1 MKKIIAAFLF
11 LLSFVLNAQA
21 PKKFYTRFGGYG
33 HDIGYSVVQT
43 LNGQYAVTGS
53 TSSFGNGNT
62 DVYLALVDSMG
73 WVRWEKSYGGFN
85 NDIGRS
91 IIQLKDSGFVIAGYT
106 NSFGSGGYDVFA
118 VRTDKNGNLI
128 WQKAFGGF
136 DWDFGYYVKE
146 SNGGDSL
153 IICGNTYSFGYGKSD
168 GYIIKTDINGNLQW
182 QKAYGGAEDDE
193 FKSFT
198 LTYNNQ
204 YAFAGTTKSMG
215 DTKGD
220 CWLMKTNLGGDSI
233 LGVKYGDNK
242 IQFLNGIEEDP
253 NNNRFILTGATDFD
267 GRDST
272 QAYILIMD
280 DNFNYMFNNQF
291 SYHNMTDAQF
301 YSSAY
306 LKNDTYVYMRKQFN
320 SSFGR
325 KLEPMIMINAPI
337 WDIPGGVTTYGSTE
351 EDDLFQVKKTRDKG
365 FVCIGYTKGF
375 SANLTDVFLVKIDS
389 NYNSIANGPSLVSVQ
404 ESNPV
409 IKSLNVFPTLTQD
422 YIYVT
427 SENVNKKLK
436 LDIINNLGEQIESYD
451 LESTNNPLN
460 ISHLNEGVYFIRISF
475 ENETETFKVIK
486 LN

>member
-1 MKKIIAAFLF
+1 MKKIIAALLF
-11 LLSFVLNAQA
+11 LLSFVLSAQA

-33 HDIGYSVVQT
+33 HDVGYGVVQT

-106 NSFGSGGYDVFA
+106 NSFGSGGYDMFA

-128 WQKAFGGF
+128 WQKTFGGL
-136 DWDFGYYVKE
+136 DWDFAYCVKE

-153 IICGNTYSFGYGKSD
+153 IICGNTYSYGYGKSD
-168 GYIIKTDINGNLQW
+168 GYIVKTDINGNFQW
-182 QKAYGGAEDDE
+182 QKTYGGAEDDE

-220 CWLMKTNLGGDSI
+220 CWLMKTNLGGDSLI
-233 LGVKYGDNK
+233 GVKYGDNR
-242 IQFLNGIEEDP
+242 IQFLNGIEQDP

-272 QAYILIMD
+272 HAYILIMD
-280 DNFNYMFNNQF
+280 ENFNYMFNNQF

-301 YSSAY
+301 YCSAY
-306 LKNDTYVYMRKQFN
+306 LKNDTYAYMRKQFN
-320 SSFGR
+320 SSLGR

-337 WDIPGGVTTYGSTE
+337 WDIPGGVTTYGSSE
-351 EDDLFQVKKTRDKG
+351 EDDLFQLKKTRDKG

-389 NYNSIANGPSLVSVQ
+389 NYNSIAGGPSLVSVQ
-404 ESNPV
+404 ESNP
-409 IKSLNVFPTLTQD
+409 ITQEINVFPTITKD
-422 YIYVT
+422 YVYV
-427 SENVNKKLK
+427 SAVNVNDNIQVEIINYLGQLQDIYPLDSSHQK
-436 LDIINNLGEQIESYD
+436 LD
-451 LESTNNPLN
+451 
-460 ISHLNEGVYFIRISF
+460 ISHLNEGVYFIRLNFGPTSK
-475 ENETETFKVIK
+475 TFKIIK
-486 LN
+486 SN

>member
-1 MKKIIAAFLF
+1 
-11 LLSFVLNAQA
+11 
-21 PKKFYTRFGGYG
+21 
-33 HDIGYSVVQT
+33 
-43 LNGQYAVTGS
+43 
-53 TSSFGNGNT
+53 
-62 DVYLALVDSMG
+62 
-73 WVRWEKSYGGFN
+73 
-85 NDIGRS
+85 
-91 IIQLKDSGFVIAGYT
+91 
-106 NSFGSGGYDVFA
+106 
-118 VRTDKNGNLI
+118 
-128 WQKAFGGF
+128 
-136 DWDFGYYVKE
+136 
-146 SNGGDSL
+146 
-153 IICGNTYSFGYGKSD
+153 
-168 GYIIKTDINGNLQW
+168 
-182 QKAYGGAEDDE
+182 
-193 FKSFT
+193 
-198 LTYNNQ
+198 
-204 YAFAGTTKSMG
+204 
-215 DTKGD
+215 
-220 CWLMKTNLGGDSI
+220 
-233 LGVKYGDNK
+233 
-242 IQFLNGIEEDP
+242 
-253 NNNRFILTGATDFD
+253 
-267 GRDST
+267 
-272 QAYILIMD
+272 MD

-404 ESNPV
+404 ESNPI

>member
-11 LLSFVLNAQA
+11 LLSFVMNAQA

-33 HDIGYSVVQT
+33 HDIGYGVVQT

-136 DWDFGYYVKE
+136 DWDFGYCVKE

-168 GYIIKTDINGNLQW
+168 GYIIKTDINGNFQW
-182 QKAYGGAEDDE
+182 QKTYGGAEDDE

-220 CWLMKTNLGGDSI
+220 CWLMKTNLGGDSL

-242 IQFLNGIEEDP
+242 IQFLNDIYEHP
-253 NNNRFILTGATDFD
+253 ITKDFYFAGGYDKD
-267 GRDST
+267 GLDST
-272 QAYILIMD
+272 AAILLCLD
-280 DNFNYMFNNQF
+280 QNGNFQFNDIY
-291 SYHNMTDAQF
+291 SYHERKDEQF
-301 YSSAY
+301 YALTYSKANDFLY
-306 LKNDTYVYMRKQFN
+306 LRRSNNSKFDLRFEAMISQYSNNVYV
-320 SSFGR
+320 S
-325 KLEPMIMINAPI
+325 
-337 WDIPGGVTTYGSTE
+337 TTKYGSSE
-351 EDDLFQVKKTRDKG
+351 NDELFDIVKTRDKG
-365 FVCIGYTKGF
+365 FVCIGYTTSF
-375 SANLTDVFLVKIDS
+375 SAKLTDVFLVKIDS
-389 NYNSIANGPSLVSVQ
+389 LTLTGAVNLVGISEVLNSDTPSFEVYPTVTEQKFFVNCPDIIQKNLKLEIRNSTGNLINEKLLVS
-404 ESNPV
+404 
-409 IKSLNVFPTLTQD
+409 
-422 YIYVT
+422 
-427 SENVNKKLK
+427 
-436 LDIINNLGEQIESYD
+436 G
-451 LESTNNPLN
+451 
-460 ISHLNEGVYFIRISF
+460 LNEFDLLNHSDGIYFILIRI
-475 ENETETFKVIK
+475 NEKTLLYKIIK
-486 LN
+486 TQ